1 MTITA
6 VYTPSLR
13 GDDSGGG
20 KAEHSGG
27 KHGAWWRATVEGKR
41 SAVEG
46 SGGGKA
52 KRGGRA
58 IIETRKRTVVRKH
71 TRTLNNEP
79 IEE

>member
-1 MTITA
+1 
-6 VYTPSLR
+6 
-13 GDDSGGG
+13 
-20 KAEHSGG
+20 
-27 KHGAWWRATVEGKR
+27 VEGKR